1 MNNLNHK
8 NLINLSKDDLIQIIL
23 SLKANQPRIYKARP
37 LKPTPRAR
45 SVRDMVQDY
54 EENIIAPPSE
64 FKDEPKP
71 TPKARSV
78 RDIVQD
84 YEENII
90 APPSEFKDEPKPITT
105 PRTKIKEITQALRG
119 YTKSFEIG
127 IKNNKDPLL
136 QLQNTSLAIKH
147 HINKLLN
154 EMKGLKFIE
163 TLKVTFTK
171 MTNDDVIQKTAFFN
185 SKAQTIINDLEIPE
199 SLKLSEQ
206 QILNFVAQWIS
217 EGSGWTI
224 QLIDAHY
231 LNIVKYEPMK
241 GSSYIQLPTELR
253 NSAKGLINLQNN
265 DNKCFLWCHVRHLNS
280 QIKNPQRI
288 KRSDKQYVNKLN
300 YDRIEFPVTNKQY
313 NKIEKQN
320 DININVFGYE
330 EKQLFPIYISKEK
343 FEDQM
348 NLLLITKD
356 NNKHY
361 VLIEDFNKF
370 MYKQTKHKEKK
381 HFCMHCL
388 QCFSIEKI
396 LTEHK
401 DNCLVINGTQAVK
414 MPEKGKNILKFENY
428 HKQQAVPFVIYADF
442 EAITDKISSC
452 TPNDK
457 NSYTEVY
464 QKHTDCGYGYKV
476 VCCYDDKYTKSVQ
489 IYRGEKA
496 VYKFMEAML
505 EEVKYCKKV
514 IRKHFKKP
522 LKMTKY
528 DEEEFQKAKACHIC
542 DKQYTDDAIRVR
554 DHCHITGKY
563 RGSAHQD
570 CNLKL
575 RIESD
580 KNTSNIPQSPGV

>member
-37 LKPTPRAR
+37 PKPTPRARSVRDIVQDYEENIIAPPSEFKDEPKPTPRAR

-71 TPKARSV
+71 
-78 RDIVQD
+78 
-84 YEENII
+84 
-90 APPSEFKDEPKPITT
+90 T

-136 QLQNTSLAIKH
+136 QLQNTNLAIKH

-171 MTNDDVIQKTAFFN
+171 MINDNVIKKTAFFN

-206 QILNFVAQWIS
+206 QILNFVAQWLS
-217 EGSGWTI
+217 EGSGWII
-224 QLIDAHY
+224 QSIDSHY

-241 GSSYIQLPTELR
+241 ASSYIQLPTELR
-253 NSAKGLINLQNN
+253 NSSKGLINLQNN

-288 KRSDKQYVNKLN
+288 KKSDKTYTEKLD
-300 YDRIEFPVTNKQY
+300 YSEIQFPVSIKQI
-313 NKIEKQN
+313 NKIEEKN
-320 DININVFGYE
+320 NIRINVFGYE
-330 EKQLFPIYISKEK
+330 DKQPFPLYISKEK

-348 NLLLITKD
+348 NLLLITQD
-356 NNKHY
+356 INKHY
-361 VLIEDFNKF
+361 VLIDDFNKF
-370 MYKQTKHKEKK
+370 MYNKTKHKQKK

-388 QCFSIEKI
+388 QCFSSERV

-442 EAITDKISSC
+442 EAITEKISGC
-452 TPNDK
+452 KPNDDK
-457 NSYTEVY
+457 SYTQEY
-464 QKHTDCGYGYKV
+464 QRYTDCGYMVIKLCVALMTNTLSRYKYIGV
-476 VCCYDDKYTKSVQ
+476 KKLYTNSWKRCLMKL
-489 IYRGEKA
+489 II
-496 VYKFMEAML
+496 
-505 EEVKYCKKV
+505 VKK
-514 IRKHFKKP
+514 
-522 LKMTKY
+522 
-528 DEEEFQKAKACHIC
+528 
-542 DKQYTDDAIRVR
+542 
-554 DHCHITGKY
+554 
-563 RGSAHQD
+563 
-570 CNLKL
+570 
-575 RIESD
+575 
-580 KNTSNIPQSPGV
+580 